1 MKSNRNLLAGSLLAA
16 AALLAAA
23 TSISVATAADE
34 ATTAAPPA
42 PGPHAWHH
50 HHGAGQFLAKLN
62 LSAEQQASVKTIMAN
77 AGPQMKS
84 IHQEMRAN
92 SLKLRQTQPNDPNYA
107 NVVAQVTQGG
117 GARAGVQGADA
128 GAADSAGGPA
138 GADAFADGGADA
150 GSDAISSGHAGGAI
164 NCRRNRF
171 RIVAAATLIVGWR
184 RSRPFRAARSR
195 CRGRPSVPYPRSP
208 SSPCHH

>member
-1 MKSNRNLLAGSLLAA
+1 MKSNRNLLAGSLLAS
-16 AALLAAA
+16 AALWAAA

-42 PGPHAWHH
+42 PGAHAWHH
-50 HHGAGQFLAKLN
+50 HHGAGHLLAKLN

-107 NVVAQVTQGG
+107 NVVAQVTQANGSLHSQMITQKEAVRAQVFKVLTPAQQTQLAALQSQMQAQMQ
-117 GARAGVQGADA
+117 ARMQSRRGPP
-128 GAADSAGGPA
+128 AAQ
-138 GADAFADGGADA
+138 
-150 GSDAISSGHAGGAI
+150 
-164 NCRRNRF
+164 
-171 RIVAAATLIVGWR
+171 
-184 RSRPFRAARSR
+184 
-195 CRGRPSVPYPRSP
+195 
-208 SSPCHH
+208 

>member
-1 MKSNRNLLAGSLLAA
+1 MKSNRNLLAGSLLAT

-23 TSISVATAADE
+23 TSISVATAAAE

-50 HHGAGQFLAKLN
+50 HHGAGHLLAKLN
-62 LSAEQQASVKTIMAN
+62 LSAEQQASVKTIMGN

-107 NVVAQVTQGG
+107 NVVAQVTQANGSLHSQMITQREAVRAQVFKVLTPAQQTQLVALQAQMHSQMQ
-117 GARAGVQGADA
+117 ARMQSRQGTP
-128 GAADSAGGPA
+128 AAQ
-138 GADAFADGGADA
+138 
-150 GSDAISSGHAGGAI
+150 
-164 NCRRNRF
+164 
-171 RIVAAATLIVGWR
+171 
-184 RSRPFRAARSR
+184 
-195 CRGRPSVPYPRSP
+195 
-208 SSPCHH
+208 